1 MTRMNYILFHQWHQN
16 LCKATECAIFKLCRN
31 LKKQS
36 SNLRSWDEKVPQ
48 AALILPS
55 SHVAKCG
62 NLCHYKG
69 CWRSITPNWH
79 LTCTGLFQKWKMGKN
94 RILKFSFSI
103 KPFFQ
108 RRRCSRRSVRSD
120 VQLSCT
126 ETRFQKCS
134 QSGKNG
140 SKHPM
145 FSISMAYN
153 VILCKKVERN
163 TQKLKIAD
171 FTM

>member
-1 MTRMNYILFHQWHQN
+1 MLFIVTVSVKIKVFFSLSIYASTHHSLPHLQKCSSSFVCAKQFICSAKMPNLNGRTLCAELWHWELWAGLVPGEETMVMLIIRMGMINDNDWWL
-16 LCKATECAIFKLCRN
+16 
-31 LKKQS
+31 
-36 SNLRSWDEKVPQ
+36 
-48 AALILPS
+48 
-55 SHVAKCG
+55 
-62 NLCHYKG
+62 
-69 CWRSITPNWH
+69 
-79 LTCTGLFQKWKMGKN
+79 
-94 RILKFSFSI
+94 
-103 KPFFQ
+103 
-108 RRRCSRRSVRSD
+108 RRSVRSD

-145 FSISMAYN
+145 LSMSMAFN
-153 VILCKKVERN
+153 VISCKKVERN